1 MTEQC
6 PNDNGKLYAV
16 AGAKTQAWENVFL
29 SEPVKRLQKDFAG
42 YTLTPRDIKDFMEVR
57 TNILHHLS
65 WRRILTDFVMQR
77 RCVRMKP
84 LP

>member
-57 TNILHHLS
+57 TAPPALAPDTDWILS
-65 WRRILTDFVMQR
+65 CNEDV
-77 RCVRMKP
+77 CV
-84 LP
+84 

>member
-42 YTLTPRDIKDFMEVR
+42 YTLTPRDIKDFIEVR
-57 TNILHHLS
+57 TKYSAPPVLAPD
-65 WRRILTDFVMQR
+65 TD
-77 RCVRMKP
+77 
-84 LP
+84 

>member
-1 MTEQC
+1 LGGPCYQIEWLIAAEQC

-42 YTLTPRDIKDFMEVR
+42 YTLTPRDIKDFMEVS
-57 TNILHHLS
+57 TESLLS
-65 WRRILTDFVMQR
+65 V
-77 RCVRMKP
+77 V
-84 LP
+84 